1 MKVLNFLSI
10 ARLDVHDSFHP
21 FLVAARRAMRDIII
35 RKLSSEE
42 NVPLVMEI
50 VELARSSKLEETNSD
65 EFN

>member
-1 MKVLNFLSI
+1 MKVLNFFYI
-10 ARLDVHDSFHP
+10 ARLDVHDSFLP

-42 NVPLVMEI
+42 KVPLVMEI
-50 VELARSSKLEETNSD
+50 VELARSSESEEINSD